1 MENEIEVLDVP
12 ISVET
17 KNIREKILA
26 LEEILRKTPGAVIGD
41 SDKLPLKHSFA
52 EGVYVREIFIPKGY
66 ILTGKIH
73 RHSHPN
79 FLMRGEV
86 IVVTEHGGR
95 EHLKAPLSMI
105 SKPGT
110 KRAIYALED
119 TVWIT
124 VHVTPE
130 TDLKKIEDYVIA
142 PTYEDL
148 ISGEEEK
155 RIESLANKNC
165 LILAL
170 KGKGRDYSCL
180 LNLEADGILLPF
192 KESIRNLKEHGVS
205 LDGLF
210 AQMMDDGVWH
220 VSDSGGR
227 PISSLGNAIVDSD
240 MVGAW
245 VAVAITAVSVGT
257 QIYEGIEAQSD
268 ADKLANQQ
276 DSIAVLQAQAHEMNA
291 QDIKDTADRNYSR
304 ALKDASDL
312 DSIKTLND
320 SIFDEN
326 SKVIQYAYGVQI
338 ENIGLETNRL
348 TSAQTAK
355 YASVGADLSAGSPL
369 MEVQNAK
376 ELMERQVLIT
386 KQNELNEMEK
396 NAMQEKVTDEQFN
409 AQIDK
414 MKDEADS
421 IKLEGTAGYNREMLQ
436 AQIALSGGEATA
448 DYTRAG
454 GQQSLFKGV
463 AGGISSLGGA
473 YLKAFPPT
481 TTTSTS
487 GLSQETL
494 GTGSAPEGFITNP
507 SNLIS

>member
-1 MENEIEVLDVP
+1 MGFDFGDVMQD
-12 ISVET
+12 I
-17 KNIREKILA
+17 
-26 LEEILRKTPGAVIGD
+26 
-41 SDKLPLKHSFA
+41 
-52 EGVYVREIFIPKGY
+52 
-66 ILTGKIH
+66 
-73 RHSHPN
+73 
-79 FLMRGEV
+79 
-86 IVVTEHGGR
+86 
-95 EHLKAPLSMI
+95 
-105 SKPGT
+105 
-110 KRAIYALED
+110 
-119 TVWIT
+119 
-124 VHVTPE
+124 
-130 TDLKKIEDYVIA
+130 IA
-142 PTYEDL
+142 PVAGVV
-148 ISGEEEK
+148 SG
-155 RIESLANKNC
+155 IATMNPAVGFAVFSGL
-165 LILAL
+165 
-170 KGKGRDYSCL
+170 
-180 LNLEADGILLPF
+180 
-192 KESIRNLKEHGVS
+192 ESI
-205 LDGLF
+205 
-210 AQMMDDGVWH
+210 
-220 VSDSGGR
+220 GG
-227 PISSLGNAIVDSD
+227 
-240 MVGAW
+240 
-245 VAVAITAVSVGT
+245 
-257 QIYEGIEAQSD
+257 GIEAQAQSD
-268 ADKLANQQ
+268 RLANQQ
-276 DSIAVLQAQAHEMNA
+276 DSIAVLQAQAHQMNA
-291 QDIKDTADRNYSR
+291 QDIKDVSDRNYSR
-304 ALKDASDL
+304 ALKDAADL

-414 MKDEADS
+414 MKDEAES

-481 TTTSTS
+481 TTPSVPSASFPTTAGVSGIQVEGGTPQSNSTD
-487 GLSQETL
+487 LSQQNSL
-494 GTGSAPEGFITNP
+494 QAPRLNP
-507 SNLIS
+507 AKLIA